1 MDNEAAAAAAM
12 QNNGER
18 AAGTAQMNNEA
29 AATATMQSNGKK
41 YTKTRLPP
49 CLCTTK
55 EAPYAKGHLSTTCDC
70 DYAVMQCNMYCCIV
84 R

>member
-29 AATATMQSNGKK
+29 AATATMQSNGKNTQK
-41 YTKTRLPP
+41 LASPP
-49 CLCTTK
+49 
-55 EAPYAKGHLSTTCDC
+55 AYALLKRHLMQKGIFLLH
-70 DYAVMQCNMYCCIV
+70 AIAIMQQCNAICIAV
-84 R
+84 